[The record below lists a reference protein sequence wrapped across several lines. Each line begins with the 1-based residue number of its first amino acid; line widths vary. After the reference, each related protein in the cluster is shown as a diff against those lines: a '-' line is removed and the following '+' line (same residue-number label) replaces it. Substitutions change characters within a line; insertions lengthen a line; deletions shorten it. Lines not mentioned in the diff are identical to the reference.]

1 VSVEVSAAHGHVH
14 DAGFYASDDE
24 FGALIVPFVEEG
36 VDAGEPIVIGYDQR
50 KSDLLRGWLRNPSAV
65 TFLTDTALYATPAGA
80 IATYGRLFA
89 QHVALGA
96 TQIRIAGDV
105 PHPGSGG
112 RFEGWDRYE
121 AAVNTVWDEFPVH
134 SLCLYDA
141 TTISSQVK
149 DVVERTHPHL
159 LTATGQR
166 DANPRYEDPTHFEG
180 LPAVPDDLEASAPV
194 VELHDPTSAQ
204 ARGAIRQ
211 VAAGRLD
218 EVTLADLILGVSE
231 AASNAQVHGHPP
243 MDPRLD
249 RTRPSRGPRPRQGTR
264 TDQYVGRTGPRRQ
277 RHQRRARTVADS
289 STQSRRRPGA
299 RGRRFHRPVART
311 NRTPQLEQVL
321 TWRISVAHQRRN
333 TGRHA
338 AGEDSLPW
346 VVHGAIILRASR
358 RIGVLV
364 S

>member
-218 EVTLADLILGVSE
+218 KVTLADLILGVSE

-243 MDPRLD
+243 IWIRVWTAPD
-249 RTRPSRGPRPRQGTR
+249 RVVVHVHDRGP
-264 TDQYVGRTGPRRQ
+264 GPTNTLAGLVPADSATSAGLGLWLI
-277 RHQRRARTVADS
+277 HQLNLDVALVPAADGFTVRLRARTAPPS
-289 STQSRRRPGA
+289 
-299 RGRRFHRPVART
+299 
-311 NRTPQLEQVL
+311 
-321 TWRISVAHQRRN
+321 
-333 TGRHA
+333 
-338 AGEDSLPW
+338 
-346 VVHGAIILRASR
+346 
-358 RIGVLV
+358 
-364 S
+364 